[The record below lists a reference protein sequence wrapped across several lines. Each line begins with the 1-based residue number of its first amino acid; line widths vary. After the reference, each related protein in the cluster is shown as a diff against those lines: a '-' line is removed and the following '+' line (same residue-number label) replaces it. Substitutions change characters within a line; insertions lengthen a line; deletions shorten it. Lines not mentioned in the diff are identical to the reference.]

1 MLDLAQRLASVH
13 PRAKTKVRDTA
24 KYVSKSLQEFYIIQ
38 DSAGFWRVKMYN
50 NPGFISPKLAGAF
63 TSEQEAERV
72 LINHLKSGDKFG
84 KAIYPQN
91 V

>member
-1 MLDLAQRLASVH
+1 
-13 PRAKTKVRDTA
+13 
-24 KYVSKSLQEFYIIQ
+24 
-38 DSAGFWRVKMYN
+38 MYN

-72 LINHLKSGDKFG
+72 LINHLKSGDRFG

>member
-1 MLDLAQRLASVH
+1 MLDLAQRLATVH
-13 PRAKTKVRDTA
+13 PNAKTKVRNTA
-24 KYVSKSLQEFYIIQ
+24 KYVSKGLQEFYIVQ
-38 DSAGFWRVKMYN
+38 DAAGFWRVKMYN
-50 NPGFISPKLAGAF
+50 NPGYVSSKLAGAF
-63 TSEQEAERV
+63 TSEQAAERV